1 MLFNNLP
8 CFLKLILKKE
18 LCYQCCSSTLKF
30 KLMTFYHL
38 LYTESRFVKLEL
50 YRVILIIMA
59 YKYIE
64 IISII

>member
-8 CFLKLILKKE
+8 CFFKTNFKE
-18 LCYQCCSSTLKF
+18 RIMLPMLFEYF
-30 KLMTFYHL
+30 EIKLMTFYHL